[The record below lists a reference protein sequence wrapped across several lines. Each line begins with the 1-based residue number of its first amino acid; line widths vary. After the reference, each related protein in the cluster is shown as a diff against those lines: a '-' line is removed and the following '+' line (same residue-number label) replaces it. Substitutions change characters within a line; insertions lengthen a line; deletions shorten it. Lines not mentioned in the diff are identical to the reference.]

1 MSLPDP
7 PLLVITDRR
16 TAERSLADVVEAAL
30 SGGCRWILLR
40 EPDLDTA
47 ALTQIGRKIAA
58 ICARRGARLFVSA
71 DVDAAAAC
79 GATGLHLPQR
89 LARSDAVAA
98 ARDRLGEQ
106 SLIGVSAHSA
116 TEIAAADALGADYV
130 TLSPVLATESKPGH
144 GPALGVDG
152 LRTHVEAHAIPI
164 VGLGGLSQATI
175 APVRRSGAAGAAVM
189 GDVMRAPNP
198 ETTVRLLL
206 AAWRDT
212 VP

>member
-16 TAERSLADVVEAAL
+16 MADRPLADVVEAAL

-47 ALTQIGRKIAA
+47 ALTRIGRDIAA
-58 ICARRGARLFVSA
+58 LCARHGARLSVSA
-71 DVDAAAAC
+71 DLDAAAAC

-89 LARSDAVAA
+89 SAHSEGVAA
-98 ARDRLGEQ
+98 ARDRLGRQ
-106 SLIGVSAHSA
+106 ALIGISAHSA
-116 TEIAAADALGADYV
+116 EEISAAEELGADYV
-130 TLSPVLATESKPGH
+130 TMSPVFLTESKPGY

-152 LRTHVEAHAIPI
+152 LRAHVGSHAIPI
-164 VGLGGLSQATI
+164 VGLGGLSQDRI

-189 GDVMRAPNP
+189 GDVMRASAPAAA
-198 ETTVRLLL
+198 VRRLLT
-206 AAWRDT
+206 AWRDAD
-212 VP
+212 P